1 MYHHVKNALILCIDH
16 REFESQEC
24 ECLLYPFTYV
34 LKINFIYF
42 SSKSL
47 SHVYT
52 HTHTHTAHTHLQIQT
67 LRLSLQASADTG
79 QRRNHFL
86 IAIALLQPLLVV
98 WLTWQLV
105 MYSPPNIS
113 TPNVRRPI
121 AS

>member
-1 MYHHVKNALILCIDH
+1 MYQHVKNALILSIDH
-16 REFESQEC
+16 REFMNLKS

-52 HTHTHTAHTHLQIQT
+52 HTHTTHTHLQIQT

-113 TPNVRRPI
+113 TPNVLRPN
-121 AS
+121 AP